1 MAKFE
6 LYHPILTPHYQL
18 NWLTQF
24 KVKDINTLRQRLNAH
39 ESMIETANY
48 VNREMSTV
56 MNDQALTWG
65 VSNKQQDDFL
75 GIVNLAPSG
84 NSFKTAVLTIIRLNE
99 DDQALVAEIQAYMN
113 EFAKNQLQS
122 SRLETKLN

>member
-24 KVKDINTLRQRLNAH
+24 KVKDINALRQRLNIH
-39 ESMIETANY
+39 ESMIETATY

-65 VSNKQQDDFL
+65 ISNKQQDDFI
-75 GIVNLAPSG
+75 GIVNLAPG
-84 NSFKTAVLTIIRLNE
+84 DNHFKTAVLTIIRVNE
-99 DDQALVAEIQAYMN
+99 DDQDLVAEIQAYMTK
-113 EFAKNQLQS
+113 FAKNQLQS
-122 SRLETKLN
+122 SPLETKLK

>member
-1 MAKFE
+1 MTKFE

-24 KVKDINTLRQRLNAH
+24 KVKDVNTLRRRLTAH

-65 VSNKQQDDFL
+65 ISNKQ
-75 GIVNLAPSG
+75 
-84 NSFKTAVLTIIRLNE
+84 
-99 DDQALVAEIQAYMN
+99 
-113 EFAKNQLQS
+113 
-122 SRLETKLN
+122 

>member
-24 KVKDINTLRQRLNAH
+24 KVKDINALRQRINPN
-39 ESMIETANY
+39 ETIIETANY
-48 VNREMSTV
+48 INREMSTV

-65 VSNKQQDDFL
+65 VSDKQQDNFI
-75 GIVNLAPSG
+75 GIVNLAPSDQQV
-84 NSFKTAVLTIIRLNE
+84 NEALLTITSVTPA
-99 DDQALVAEIQAYMN
+99 DQTLANEIQAYMS
-113 EFAKNQLQS
+113 EFAKNELQTS
-122 SRLETKLN
+122 HLTVKLK

>member
-1 MAKFE
+1 MTKFE

-24 KVKDINTLRQRLNAH
+24 KVKDVNTLRRRLTAH

-65 VSNKQQDDFL
+65 ISNKQQDDFL
-75 GIVNLAPSG
+75 GIVNLAPG
-84 NSFKTAVLTIIRLNE
+84 NNHFKTAVLTIIRVNE
-99 DDQALVAEIQAYMN
+99 DDQALVTEIQAYMN

-122 SRLETKLN
+122 SRLETKLK